1 MTAPRLAP
9 GAAHTLGLAVLGG
22 LLSSSCCVLQL
33 ALNALSFGCAGFS
46 ALTPYRPLFLAAT
59 AGGLGLA
66 HWRSRCGHQP
76 VPHYILACLS
86 QHSQCTIRQ
95 VLVKGW
101 PQRRPATAAACTG
114 DRSSAP
120 ACCTGRT
127 HCFS

>member
-33 ALNALSFGCAGFS
+33 ALNAASLGCAGFS

-66 HWRSRCGHQP
+66 HWRSRCALRP
-76 VPHYILACLS
+76 VPHSILACFQQACAQS
-86 QHSQCTIRQ
+86 
-95 VLVKGW
+95 VKCLWKVAHG
-101 PQRRPATAAACTG
+101 
-114 DRSSAP
+114 
-120 ACCTGRT
+120 
-127 HCFS
+127 